1 MALEVVLIYQNKL
14 ELNLRPRTR
23 KVNNNRCYDMGLMS
37 QMNNNIDP
45 KNRRD
50 KDGPIKELHTAE
62 TKKYI

>member
-1 MALEVVLIYQNKL
+1 
-14 ELNLRPRTR
+14 
-23 KVNNNRCYDMGLMS
+23 MS